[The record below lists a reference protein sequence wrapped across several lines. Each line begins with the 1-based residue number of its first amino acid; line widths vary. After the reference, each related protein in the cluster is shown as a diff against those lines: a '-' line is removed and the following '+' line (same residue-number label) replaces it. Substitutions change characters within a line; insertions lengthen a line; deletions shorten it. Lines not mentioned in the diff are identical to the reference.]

1 MRRSTRNRLFI
12 LVLLVIVTGSAALAQ
27 SKTLALPKVSI
38 ELGKTTKPE
47 DVSVTLQILFFM
59 TILSLAPAIL
69 ILTTAFTRIIVVFS
83 FLKQAMGTQQVPPPQ
98 VLIGLAMFMTFFVMA
113 PTWGR
118 MNDDALQPYLNGKMS
133 MQQAYDRG
141 IVPLREFMFR
151 QTREED
157 LGLFVRMANMGKPAS
172 RDDVPTYALV
182 PAFAISELRIG
193 FQIGF
198 ILFVPFLVIDLVV
211 SSVLMSMGMMMLPPV
226 LISLPFKILLFI
238 LVDGWHLIV
247 GSVLNSFR

>member
-1 MRRSTRNRLFI
+1 MPSKRSIWI
-12 LVLLVIVTGSAALAQ
+12 LALVSLAVASVAFPQARALP
-27 SKTLALPKVSI
+27 LPKVSL
-38 ELGKTTKPE
+38 ELGKATKPE
-47 DVSVTLQILFFM
+47 DVSVTLQILFLM

-83 FLKQAMGTQQVPPPQ
+83 FLKQAIGTQQVPPPQ
-98 VLIGLAMFMTFFVMA
+98 VLVGLAMFMTFFVMA
-113 PTWGR
+113 PTWSKI
-118 MNDDALQPYLNGKMS
+118 NDEALQPYFNGKMT
-133 MQQAYDRG
+133 MQQAYDKG
-141 IVPLREFMFR
+141 VVPLREFMFR

-157 LGLFVRMANMGKPAS
+157 LALFVKMASVDRPAS

-182 PAFAISELRIG
+182 PAFAISELRVG

-198 ILFVPFLVIDLVV
+198 ILFVPFLIIDLVV

-238 LVDGWHLIV
+238 LVDGWHLV
-247 GSVLNSFR
+247 VSSLMNSFR